1 MIYFL
6 YGDNDYQIDQR
17 VAELKAQF
25 VTKYGADNVATVDVN
40 KTSGPEVMTQLTAM
54 SLLTQH
60 QMIIVKAFTSV
71 SDNWTLLENNVD
83 YIPDET
89 VAVLTDVKSLS
100 KVRNIVITRTFKK
113 LKSAGA
119 KLEKYDLVKS
129 RDLRLW
135 LAGEVKRRALYMDN
149 TAQSKLLQLTAG
161 EENQQAR
168 LDIELGKL
176 ALLNK
181 PITVDLV
188 NEYVEASPDT
198 NAFAIFGAAV
208 AGRTGRAVELLHQL
222 RDSGEDPNRFLG
234 LLASQELALA
244 AAITGAKVKLSTY
257 QLAQARDLVYE
268 LGGASRQLTKLRHIA
283 TVMAELDGQIKL
295 AKPDEAWLRIEAAL
309 AKLAN

>member
-6 YGDNDYQIDQR
+6 YGDNDYRIDQR

-40 KTSGPEVMTQLTAM
+40 KTSGSEVMTQLTAM

-113 LKSAGA
+113 LKSAGG

-181 PITVDLV
+181 PITADLV

-198 NAFAIFGAAV
+198 NAFAFFGAAV
-208 AGRTGRAVELLHQL
+208 AGRTGRAVELLRQL

-257 QLAQARDLVYE
+257 QLAQARDLAYE

>member
-1 MIYFL
+1 
-6 YGDNDYQIDQR
+6 
-17 VAELKAQF
+17 
-25 VTKYGADNVATVDVN
+25 
-40 KTSGPEVMTQLTAM
+40 
-54 SLLTQH
+54 
-60 QMIIVKAFTSV
+60 
-71 SDNWTLLENNVD
+71 
-83 YIPDET
+83 
-89 VAVLTDVKSLS
+89 
-100 KVRNIVITRTFKK
+100 
-113 LKSAGA
+113 
-119 KLEKYDLVKS
+119 
-129 RDLRLW
+129 
-135 LAGEVKRRALYMDN
+135 MDN

-181 PITVDLV
+181 PITADLV

-257 QLAQARDLVYE
+257 QLAQARDLAYE
-268 LGGASRQLTKLRHIA
+268 LGGASRQLTKLRHIT

>member
-113 LKSAGA
+113 LKSAGG

-181 PITVDLV
+181 PITADLV

-208 AGRTGRAVELLHQL
+208 AGRTGRAVELLRQL

-257 QLAQARDLVYE
+257 QLAQARDLAYE